1 MLRKPG
7 SDLRC
12 AAPVFAALGDDRRLQ
27 IVARLCMDGPLSISR
42 LTQGTRVTRQAVTK
56 HLQVLERAGVLR
68 GVRAGRERVWEVK
81 SGSIEQARRYL
92 DSISAQWDSALNRL
106 KAFVEESVE

>member
-1 MLRKPG
+1 MLRKP
-7 SDLRC
+7 SNDPRR
-12 AAPVFAALGDDRRLQ
+12 AAPVFAALGDSRRLQ
-27 IVARLCMDGPLSISR
+27 IVARLCTDGPQSISC

-68 GVRAGRERVWEVK
+68 GVRAGRERLWEVK

-92 DSISAQWDSALNRL
+92 DSIAAEWDRALNRL
-106 KAFVEESVE
+106 KTFVEESPE